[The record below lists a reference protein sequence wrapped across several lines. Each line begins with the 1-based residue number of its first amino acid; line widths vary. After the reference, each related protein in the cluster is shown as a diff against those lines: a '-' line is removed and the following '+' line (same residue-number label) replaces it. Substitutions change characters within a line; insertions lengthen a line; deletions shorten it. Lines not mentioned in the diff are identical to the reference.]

1 MHDKNGDSFTV
12 FIFRNMPK
20 KIKDNESIKSLT
32 ALLNVTKL
40 GFKILDKVP
49 FIYRLSPK
57 AKILKEQFLEMADS
71 IG

>member
-1 MHDKNGDSFTV
+1 
-12 FIFRNMPK
+12 MPK